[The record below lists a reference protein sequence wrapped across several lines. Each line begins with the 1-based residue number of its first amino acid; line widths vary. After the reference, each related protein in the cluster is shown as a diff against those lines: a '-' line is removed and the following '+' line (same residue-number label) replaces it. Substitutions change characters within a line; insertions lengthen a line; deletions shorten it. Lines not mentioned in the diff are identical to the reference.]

1 MYEDSPS
8 TSRGNLSLNI
18 STTQRGSKKLTR
30 HGYEYVIKRQNN
42 DKSILWRCAKM
53 KTCSATIKTNSDFNV
68 IMNETSHSHEP
79 LNTTEVEIKMQMEK
93 CSKAVQENLSDPIS
107 KIFEE
112 NMASLEDRGLDL
124 IKKLP
129 ALNSVQKMLYRKRN
143 KSIGARKLT
152 FAKAKDVEVPKK
164 FEKILFADYAH
175 GKTRILIFADNELKK
190 YMATCKKFYMDGTFK
205 VCPKPFYQLYTI
217 HAELGSSQEYLNVIP
232 VIYALLPDKK
242 MSTYELLF
250 QIIKSQIT
258 EWDPNDITVDFEV
271 PAILAIRSNF
281 PGVKITGC
289 YFHFNRSLWRKAKA
303 LGVCKTQLGKIHV
316 KLCAALSHLPSE
328 LVNEGWLYVMEEAPN
343 SNCVTQFN
351 DYFVKT
357 WLENSVLADTWCTF
371 RQMNKTNNV
380 VEIWNGHIKKYIK
393 SKPNIAQF
401 SEGLIKDIHFFASI
415 IRKSTGGFKISTRL
429 PETIENKKKIDYAIN
444 QLITGQITVGHCL
457 EKLRS

>member
-1 MYEDSPS
+1 
-8 TSRGNLSLNI
+8 
-18 STTQRGSKKLTR
+18 
-30 HGYEYVIKRQNN
+30 
-42 DKSILWRCAKM
+42 M

-93 CSKAVQENLSDPIS
+93 CSKAVQENVSDPIS

-143 KSIGARKLT
+143 KSIGARKST
-152 FAKAKDVEVPKK
+152 FA

-380 VEIWNGHIKKYIK
+380 VEIWNGHIKKIY
-393 SKPNIAQF
+393 
-401 SEGLIKDIHFFASI
+401 
-415 IRKSTGGFKISTRL
+415 
-429 PETIENKKKIDYAIN
+429 
-444 QLITGQITVGHCL
+444 
-457 EKLRS
+457 